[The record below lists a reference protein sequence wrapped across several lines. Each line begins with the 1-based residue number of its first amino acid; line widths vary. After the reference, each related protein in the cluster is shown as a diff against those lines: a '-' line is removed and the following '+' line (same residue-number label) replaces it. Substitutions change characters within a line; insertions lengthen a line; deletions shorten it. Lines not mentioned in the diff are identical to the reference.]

1 MDDQLTASCRAG
13 GAARACLPGL
23 APHPQPVCR
32 SSVSLEMFIPRTFDM
47 SAPLRRRFYFPND
60 FLDGLSIEFEDG
72 GAITTNSTQSL
83 QPDCFGDDIVWEVEP
98 SAERSGRVKS
108 TEE

>member
-1 MDDQLTASCRAG
+1 
-13 GAARACLPGL
+13 
-23 APHPQPVCR
+23 
-32 SSVSLEMFIPRTFDM
+32 M

-83 QPDCFGDDIVWEVEP
+83 HPDGCGVVTWALNRQAPGIAKKAGGAPAPKPV
-98 SAERSGRVKS
+98 
-108 TEE
+108 